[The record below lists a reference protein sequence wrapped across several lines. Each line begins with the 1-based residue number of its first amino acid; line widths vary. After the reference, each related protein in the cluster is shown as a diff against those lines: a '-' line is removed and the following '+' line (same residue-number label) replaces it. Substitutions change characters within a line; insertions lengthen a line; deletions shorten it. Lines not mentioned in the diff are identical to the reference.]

1 MLEIGEY
8 GVRCKRTAE
17 TCSTAR
23 AVLPLRGEGPVGP
36 PARRSAASRPQQ
48 HWSRRRQTLL
58 HLIGTVV
65 RRGRDPAPG
74 SAHDTM
80 PEDTLT
86 AARDHAMPARTIDR
100 DLERAHKTMRAAR
113 EAGVESKTSFSAGS

>member
-1 MLEIGEY
+1 
-8 GVRCKRTAE
+8 
-17 TCSTAR
+17 
-23 AVLPLRGEGPVGP
+23 
-36 PARRSAASRPQQ
+36 
-48 HWSRRRQTLL
+48 
-58 HLIGTVV
+58 
-65 RRGRDPAPG
+65 
-74 SAHDTM
+74 M